1 MKHILGLI
9 LLIALVSQPLAKSEI
24 DTYVSHPGNIPNFHN
39 FNTPQLEPG
48 QKGNF
53 VLDVHNRYGYQLEN
67 VSIKSEIYHR
77 ADIDQ
82 SETFESIPT
91 SERPYISNKCL
102 IINLEENCENN
113 DKIEQVS
120 FNLATIKVNEKITL
134 KFSIVSNQDTREG
147 T

>member
-53 VLDVHNRYGYQLEN
+53 VLDVHNRY
-67 VSIKSEIYHR
+67 
-77 ADIDQ
+77 
-82 SETFESIPT
+82 
-91 SERPYISNKCL
+91 
-102 IINLEENCENN
+102 
-113 DKIEQVS
+113 
-120 FNLATIKVNEKITL
+120 
-134 KFSIVSNQDTREG
+134 
-147 T
+147 